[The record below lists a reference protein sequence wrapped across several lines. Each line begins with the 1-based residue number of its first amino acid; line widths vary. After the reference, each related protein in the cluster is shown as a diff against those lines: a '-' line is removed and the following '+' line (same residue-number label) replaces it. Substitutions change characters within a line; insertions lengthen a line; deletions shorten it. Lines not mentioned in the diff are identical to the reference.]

1 MGYIKFM
8 FWHGLGGVIATAFV
22 QGLLL
27 AEAFVSNG
35 AHPLCFVCS

>member
-8 FWHGLGGVIATAFV
+8 FWYFVGGVITTAFV

-27 AEAFVSNG
+27 AEAFVSSV